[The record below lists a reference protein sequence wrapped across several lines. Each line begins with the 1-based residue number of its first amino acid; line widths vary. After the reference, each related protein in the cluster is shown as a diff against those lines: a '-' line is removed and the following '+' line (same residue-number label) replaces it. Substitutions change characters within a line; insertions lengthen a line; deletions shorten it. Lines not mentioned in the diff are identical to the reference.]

1 MPFGSQARTPNFHLL
16 SITYLRNKL
25 PKSLGLIGF
34 AGAPWTLA
42 CYMIEGKGSK
52 DFINTRKA
60 LWSSHKWFMELIETL
75 IIYIKHMFLLNTQC
89 YIMF

>member
-1 MPFGSQARTPNFHLL
+1 MLKFYKNFGPSLDPMIPDETKIIKNISISLNLNLL
-16 SITYLRNKL
+16 KILFLLCVLIYQNHVS
-25 PKSLGLIGF
+25 LIGF

-60 LWSSHKWFMELIETL
+60 LWSEK
-75 IIYIKHMFLLNTQC
+75 
-89 YIMF
+89 